1 MFKDHVLN
9 LAALIFPGIAFGA
22 QLSMDDLVSMDLEFL
37 LNVEVSVASKRDQ
50 KVSEAPGTIVVIDK
64 KEIRRYGAQTL
75 RDILNRQANLQIIGS
90 NLYPENR
97 ITMRGVMQTHIDN
110 NVLIMLNGRPMLGP
124 IAGGINLDL
133 YRAFPVASIER
144 IELIR
149 GSGSTLYGTNA
160 FSGVLNIVTQLS
172 EESKISIDSMA
183 GSDNYS
189 SNQVGLVLKD
199 KIVEVS
205 SFINLIDVDGDAIS
219 GITDEQG
226 TIDDYNL
233 GYDGYSGTLQMSLGN
248 LSLNILRSSTTHE
261 HHRSEFL
268 MPTDLLEH
276 EREFIDFG
284 YERQINQNWRAGFN
298 VSRNSID
305 VMFNI
310 NRAVRAAS
318 SPGSTTMYETTHNFQ
333 VNDVIN
339 FLLGATYTIL
349 DGAIVTQTPIGNR
362 TLEYDFSRK
371 NAYTQI
377 DYLFSNNVRA
387 VIGLQYNNPEE
398 SAADYSPR
406 LSLIYNNKRENK
418 DHVYK
423 LQCADAFRSPFA
435 IDLFISNPELV
446 GNPSLKPEKIRTC
459 DAQWIAYAQ
468 DHTSSV
474 TLYNMKQK
482 DIHTRIG
489 TAPATFINAG
499 EVTFRGVELE
509 TKWKFSDSW
518 ELIGNL
524 SYQRNE
530 DERGVRQTTYVAEKS
545 LKFGVSHYRNNVSAS
560 VFNSYISAAADLV
573 ELNASTPAVNPSAD
587 SFNLMTAQVE
597 YSLNWFDAIDAMS
610 LTFYIDNLL
619 DENIFFPSVNRP
631 GANTLPA
638 YGGRAFYAGLRLEL

>member
-1 MFKDHVLN
+1 MMLALQRCLKSHVLN
-9 LAALIFPGIAFGA
+9 LATLIFPGIAFGT
-22 QLSMDDLVSMDLEFL
+22 QLSMDDLVSMDLESL

-149 GSGSTLYGTNA
+149 GPGSTLYGTNA

-268 MPTDLLEH
+268 MPTD
-276 EREFIDFG
+276 
-284 YERQINQNWRAGFN
+284 
-298 VSRNSID
+298 
-305 VMFNI
+305 
-310 NRAVRAAS
+310 
-318 SPGSTTMYETTHNFQ
+318 
-333 VNDVIN
+333 
-339 FLLGATYTIL
+339 
-349 DGAIVTQTPIGNR
+349 
-362 TLEYDFSRK
+362 
-371 NAYTQI
+371 
-377 DYLFSNNVRA
+377 
-387 VIGLQYNNPEE
+387 
-398 SAADYSPR
+398 
-406 LSLIYNNKRENK
+406 
-418 DHVYK
+418 
-423 LQCADAFRSPFA
+423 
-435 IDLFISNPELV
+435 
-446 GNPSLKPEKIRTC
+446 
-459 DAQWIAYAQ
+459 
-468 DHTSSV
+468 
-474 TLYNMKQK
+474 
-482 DIHTRIG
+482 
-489 TAPATFINAG
+489 
-499 EVTFRGVELE
+499 
-509 TKWKFSDSW
+509 
-518 ELIGNL
+518 
-524 SYQRNE
+524 
-530 DERGVRQTTYVAEKS
+530 
-545 LKFGVSHYRNNVSAS
+545 
-560 VFNSYISAAADLV
+560 
-573 ELNASTPAVNPSAD
+573 
-587 SFNLMTAQVE
+587 
-597 YSLNWFDAIDAMS
+597 
-610 LTFYIDNLL
+610 
-619 DENIFFPSVNRP
+619 
-631 GANTLPA
+631 
-638 YGGRAFYAGLRLEL
+638 